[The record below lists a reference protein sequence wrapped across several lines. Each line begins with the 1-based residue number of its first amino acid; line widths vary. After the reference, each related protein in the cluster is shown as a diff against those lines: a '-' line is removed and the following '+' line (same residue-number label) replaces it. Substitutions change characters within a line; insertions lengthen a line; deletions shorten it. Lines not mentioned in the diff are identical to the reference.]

1 MLLYLTYLISQVF
14 YGIIIMAD
22 TTAVFVNA
30 VFSDQDKILITK
42 LYQLKEY
49 KAIELT
55 NEFSNKDKK

>member
-1 MLLYLTYLISQVF
+1 MLLYLTYLISLVF

-30 VFSDQDKILITK
+30 VFSDKDKILITK

-49 KAIELT
+49 KAIKLT

>member
-22 TTAVFVNA
+22 TIAVFVNA